1 MYRRLIIRVRA
12 IRAGEVDA
20 TWLYTA
26 KAKWGSRVHVQDVLS
41 LLASKWP
48 CPPAIRPATLR
59 DVDALAALFIK
70 QTRDDG
76 FHDIFFPGKGRYPR
90 DYRAWVRRYMRDA
103 VLRPYS
109 ALFVAES
116 ERERDAAAELV
127 GFVAWAFYP
136 TSGAWGGDPDEAPQ
150 PKGLPW
156 IAKDSCFGFFVSS
169 ACLRRTRRWTPCA
182 TGCSRTARSTPRRC
196 SAGRAARAM
205 AETWFVGD
213 DAVNWFCP
221 DLFVDARYD
230 AAPGED
236 EKGASPSLRS
246 AFVRWAVDR
255 TQVDGV
261 PVFMLGLAN
270 EKEFSEAEGFEVKG
284 EFKFGDNTIVA
295 MRHEV

>member
-1 MYRRLIIRVRA
+1 MAVPTPT
-12 IRAGEVDA
+12 IRA
-20 TWLYTA
+20 
-26 KAKWGSRVHVQDVLS
+26 
-41 LLASKWP
+41 
-48 CPPAIRPATLR
+48 ATLR

-70 QTRDDG
+70 QTSDDG

-90 DYRAWVRRYMRDA
+90 DYRAWVRHYMRDA

-116 ERERDAAAELV
+116 RREGDAAAELV

-136 TSGAWGGDPDEAPQ
+136 TSGAWGGEPDEAPR

-156 IAKDSCFGFFVSS
+156 IAKDSCFEVV
-169 ACLRRTRRWTPCA
+169 RRRAYKTLDAVRDRLFPNRAIDAAALQRW
-182 TGCSRTARSTPRRC
+182 
-196 SAGRAARAM
+196 GRAARAM

-230 AAPGED
+230 AAPEED
-236 EKGASPSLRS
+236 EKGVSASPSLRS

-261 PVFMLGLAN
+261 PVFMLGLVN
-270 EKEFSEAEGFEVKG
+270 EKEIYEAEGFEVKG
-284 EFKFGDNTIVA
+284 EFKFGENTIVA